1 MVNWEATNLQ
11 RLLLD
16 DGSAELCLA
25 ACRILAPRK
34 TRATTKAMLVIPNL
48 IENSVQKMP
57 TKFSSRIHNHSW
69 RKFGSHTKAAISRN
83 ATGMIHFSTVPNHAG
98 GCPPSKSR
106 APLAKLLVSMET
118 VDLCTG
124 SSRGVSATFAL
135 LFSLTVRALT
145 QLV

>member
-98 GCPPSKSR
+98 GCPPSKSSGR
-106 APLAKLLVSMET
+106 LSRSCWSRWKRWIYVPVLLGACR
-118 VDLCTG
+118 LLLRCYFH
-124 SSRGVSATFAL
+124 SRFEL
-135 LFSLTVRALT
+135 
-145 QLV
+145 